1 MKVIYSDKKQDFLIC
16 RASSLIRDTR
26 SLVYK
31 YWEYSHSC
39 PSSVKHI
46 LIQAPHKERKMY
58 PVENDFRK
66 RNYFSIP
73 ENQSITRS
81 SSSRYKSSERHFRLI
96 LSFFV
101 LCSVASDI
109 TNSSEDND
117 VESFLITLYTQQIK
131 EKNISIG

>member
-1 MKVIYSDKKQDFLIC
+1 
-16 RASSLIRDTR
+16 
-26 SLVYK
+26 
-31 YWEYSHSC
+31 
-39 PSSVKHI
+39 
-46 LIQAPHKERKMY
+46 MY

-81 SSSRYKSSERHFRLI
+81 SSS
-96 LSFFV
+96 
-101 LCSVASDI
+101 SVASDI

-131 EKNISIG
+131 EKNISIVKSRTGMMRGSRVDTPVVPIISSAVNIRDYYVRQLQSMK